1 MRKQRN
7 FDSSK
12 ISSIECKAGLRK
24 PGKDYFEYSSKFKV
38 QDGCPQVFTLKLG
51 QSGQA
56 SFDLSTDLVQGRPDT
71 GFDDDL

>member
-38 QDGCPQVFTLKLG
+38 QGDCPHVFTLKLG
-51 QSGQA
+51 QIGQ
-56 SFDLSTDLVQGRPDT
+56 SSYDSSTDLVQGRPDT
-71 GFDDDL
+71 GFGDDL

>member
-24 PGKDYFEYSSKFKV
+24 PGKDYFEYASKFKV
-38 QDGCPQVFTLKLG
+38 QDDCPLSRFHTQVGPKRTG
-51 QSGQA
+51 QRFVHDKGRSRSGP
-56 SFDLSTDLVQGRPDT
+56 SGYRVR
-71 GFDDDL
+71 